1 MKQAHIAIRKI
12 DLFSK
17 AIFISLTALIVA
29 MIAAYIIFVN
39 KAVLNAVAKEKI
51 ETQIASL
58 NSDLSEKE
66 FQYITGKGGVTMELA
81 SRLGF
86 VSASDNTTFVTLSKP
101 AVAAVAIR

>member
-1 MKQAHIAIRKI
+1 MKQAQIAIRKI
-12 DLFSK
+12 DLFSR
-17 AIFISLTALIVA
+17 AIFISLAALTVA
-29 MIAAYIIFVN
+29 MIAAYIVFVN

-66 FQYITGKGGVTMELA
+66 FEYINGKGEVTMELA

-86 VSASDNTTFVTLSKP
+86 VSASNNTTFVTLAKP
-101 AVAAVAIR
+101 AAAVAIR